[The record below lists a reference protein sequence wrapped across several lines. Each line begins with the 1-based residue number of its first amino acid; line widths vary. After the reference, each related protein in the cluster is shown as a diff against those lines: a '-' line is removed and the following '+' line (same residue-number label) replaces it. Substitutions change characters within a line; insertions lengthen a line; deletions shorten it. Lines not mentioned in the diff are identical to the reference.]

1 MTTIRRLTHS
11 CVIVTDDDHATL
23 IDPDFFTFTSGEID
37 FDSIGDITRVLI
49 THEHGDHVH
58 PEFVQWLMG
67 RRADLEVY
75 SNAAV
80 QTMLSKSDIDVSVD
94 VPEGT
99 SIQDGVHERIPNGA
113 TPPNR
118 AWTVADVFTHPGDS
132 YGLQATAPVLSLSL
146 LAPWGSSTASVDFAK
161 RLAPRQV
168 IPAHDFYL
176 SAQGRSFLP
185 GLVAGPLVEAG
196 IEFVPLGWGDSYTV

>member
-11 CVIVTDDDHATL
+11 CVIVTEDDHATL
-23 IDPDFFTFTSGEID
+23 IDPDFFSFTSGAVD
-37 FDSIGDITRVLI
+37 LDSIGDITRVLV

-58 PEFVQWLMG
+58 PEFVLWLKH
-67 RRADLEVY
+67 RRDDLTVF
-75 SNAAV
+75 SNEAV
-80 QTMLSKSDIDVSVD
+80 QTMLAKSDISVSTE

-99 SIQDGVHERIPNGA
+99 SVQDVLHERIPNGA

-118 AWTVADVFTHPGDS
+118 AWTVGNVFTHPGDS
-132 YGLQATAPVLSLSL
+132 YGLTSCGPVLSLSL
-146 LAPWGSSTASVDFAK
+146 IAPWGSSTASVDFAVG
-161 RLAPRQV
+161 LAPRQV

-176 SAQGRSFLP
+176 SEQGRSFLP
-185 GLVAGPLVEAG
+185 NLVAGPLKQAG

>member
-11 CVIVTDDDHATL
+11 CVIVTNDDHSTL
-23 IDPDFFTFTSGEID
+23 IDPDFFTFTSGAID
-37 FDSIGDITRVLI
+37 LSSIGDITRVLI

-58 PEFVQWLMG
+58 PEFVQWLKD
-67 RRADLEVY
+67 RR
-75 SNAAV
+75 SNLAVFSNQAV
-80 QTMLSKSDIDVSVD
+80 QTMLSKSDIDVSTEI
-94 VPEGT
+94 PAGT
-99 SIQDGVHERIPNGA
+99 SVQDVVHERIPNGA

-118 AWTVADVFTHPGDS
+118 AWTVDNVFTHPGDS
-132 YGLQATAPVLSLSL
+132 YGLSASAPVLSLSL
-146 LAPWGSSTASVDFAK
+146 LAPWGSSTASVAFAR

-176 SAQGRSFLP
+176 SEQGRSFLP
-185 GLVAGPLVEAG
+185 GLVAGPLEEAG